1 MSLSLT
7 LSFFF
12 SDGVIC
18 FIHQSARHGRGMM
31 CVGLYHSFSSSLTL
45 RTKQTHLLLKIS
57 ACAFASERR
66 TEVMISCHIEKWNDG
81 CQDMTWWASA
91 DSAGSQPIIVLFSS
105 LSHFLFLSNII
116 LQRCLEWDGP
126 WRVWFCAVTIKLF
139 KRFKP
144 HSSLPNPT
152 SHYSAWNN
160 GVVQIWCENN
170 EIEVKVYWH

>member
-1 MSLSLT
+1 MSVSLSRCLA
-7 LSFFF
+7 FF
-12 SDGVIC
+12 SRWSDLCCV
-18 FIHQSARHGRGMM
+18 HQSARHCKRMM
-31 CVGLYHSFSSSLTL
+31 GVALHRSFSSSLTL
-45 RTKQTHLLLKIS
+45 RTKHIYYLKSALACLRQDRGNDIVPFWEMKWWLPRYDMMSICRFRRQPTNNCSLFIS
-57 ACAFASERR
+57 
-66 TEVMISCHIEKWNDG
+66 V
-81 CQDMTWWASA
+81 
-91 DSAGSQPIIVLFSS
+91 S
-105 LSHFLFLSNII
+105 LSLS
-116 LQRCLEWDGP
+116 QQHYSAKRCLEWDGP